1 MSYDFN
7 KDKLDIYTLNI
18 ASYFY
23 AVDKFAIRVLVNCVL
38 NKNG

>member
-7 KDKLDIYTLNI
+7 KDRANIYKLNI
-18 ASYFY
+18 ASYFS
-23 AVDKFAIRVLVNCVL
+23 AVDKFAIDVLVNFTL